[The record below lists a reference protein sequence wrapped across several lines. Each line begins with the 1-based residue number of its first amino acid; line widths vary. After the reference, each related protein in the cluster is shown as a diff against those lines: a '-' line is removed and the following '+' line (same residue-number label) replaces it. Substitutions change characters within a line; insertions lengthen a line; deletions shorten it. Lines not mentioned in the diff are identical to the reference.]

1 MKKKSVKK
9 KLNLNKKQ
17 VKKALAKLQKNSNFS
32 NESEL
37 EEDVKAFE
45 LQEIAEEIKNKTPE
59 NFKANNF
66 EPQINSS
73 FNFRTSVL
81 RTESLPS
88 NQQEINLEETIAEA
102 PSRTENRERRMDY
115 SVSPNAPNYLTN
127 RTQENIEERYESRI
141 EAPVLNPVRT
151 RQQTGNFFI
160 DPSKEWNLTNENRMP
175 PELIW
180 GEGIEQNQRAPLEE
194 NREKYQQRKL
204 NKKFG

>member
-1 MKKKSVKK
+1 MKKSKNK

-17 VKKALAKLQKNSNFS
+17 VKKALAKLQ
-32 NESEL
+32 ESEL
-37 EEDVKAFE
+37 EEDVKSFE

-59 NFKANNF
+59 NFKTNNF

-73 FNFRTSVL
+73 FNFRTNVL
-81 RTESLPS
+81 RTENLPS
-88 NQQEINLEETIAEA
+88 TQPEINLEETIAEA
-102 PSRTENRERRMDY
+102 PSRTENTSRRIDY
-115 SVSPNAPNYLTN
+115 SVSSNAPLYSTSQ
-127 RTQENIEERYESRI
+127 TQENIEERYESRI

-151 RQQTGNFFI
+151 QQQAGNFFI
-160 DPSKEWNLTNENRMP
+160 DADKAWNLTNENRMH